1 MSIFNQIQ
9 TAKPRSN
16 TFNLSHDRK
25 MSMQMG
31 TLTPTLCMD
40 VLPGDKIM
48 LNSTQMLRFAP
59 MIAPVMHRIDV
70 YQHFFFVPNRLLW
83 DKWEDFIT
91 GGEDGLDNSV
101 FPTLYANKENTKA
114 GTLLDYL
121 GIPALQNPS
130 TNLDISALPVAGY
143 NKIYN
148 EYYRDQNLITKLDDT
163 LNSGHNMLD
172 PILKYRSWQHD
183 YFTSA
188 LPWTQKGEEATIPL
202 LGEADISFQPYVE
215 PQLGHDLIKNYDGSV
230 PSGAFGS
237 SFYNVY
243 HETNDP
249 TNPNISST
257 LKTGQSTTASTKRT
271 IDNSPWLKADLSSAN
286 STSINDLRQA
296 FRLQEFL
303 EKNARGGSRY
313 IEVIK
318 SHFGVTSS
326 DARLQRP
333 EYLGGGKSPVTI
345 SEVLQT
351 SDPVNNNSTP
361 QGNMAGHGIN
371 VGGGN
376 RFSYRAQEHGYIIG
390 IMSIMPKTA
399 YFQGTPKHF
408 TKFDKFDYYFPS
420 FAHLGEQPITTGE
433 IFTTMTVKDDV
444 VFGYTPRYAEYKHHL
459 SSVHGEFRDTLKYW
473 HMARDFQTQPYL
485 NEEFINADINAG
497 GLDRIFAVQG
507 TEENESEQ
515 IYAHIFHD
523 LKAKRLMPYFGTPKG
538 V

>member
-1 MSIFNQIQ
+1 MSIFNSINVN
-9 TAKPRSN
+9 KPKSN

-25 MSMQMG
+25 MSMVMG

-40 VLPGDKIM
+40 VLPGDKIS

-59 MIAPVMHRIDV
+59 LMAPVMHRIDV
-70 YQHFFFVPNRLLW
+70 YQHFFFVPNRLVW
-83 DKWEDFIT
+83 DNWEDFIT
-91 GGEDGLDNSV
+91 GGEDGMDNSV
-101 FPTLYANKENTKA
+101 FPHVMLSQSTTQPGSLS
-114 GTLLDYL
+114 DYL
-121 GIPALQNPS
+121 GIPNVPNP
-130 TNLDISALPVAGY
+130 TQVSAIPFASY

-148 EYYRDQNLITKLDDT
+148 EYYRDQNLIEKLDDK
-163 LNSGHNMLD
+163 LNDGFNSQDSLSID
-172 PILKYRSWQHD
+172 LKKRAWQHD

-188 LPWTQKGEEATIPL
+188 LPWTQKGEEATIPIL
-202 LGEADISFQPYVE
+202 GDAEVRTDRSQIPLFKTLTGDEPTNDNVTAVGGSGEAGLSTGNGMWV
-215 PQLGHDLIKNYDGSV
+215 
-230 PSGAFGS
+230 FGS
-237 SFYNVY
+237 Q
-243 HETNDP
+243 
-249 TNPNISST
+249 
-257 LKTGQSTTASTKRT
+257 TG
-271 IDNSPWLKADLSSAN
+271 LVADLSTAN
-286 STSINDLRQA
+286 ATSINDLRQA

-351 SDPVNNNSTP
+351 SETGLALDPNSGEQGTP
-361 QGNMAGHGIN
+361 QGNMAGHAIS

-433 IFTTMTVKDDV
+433 LFTQGTVKDDV
-444 VFGYTPRYAEYKHHL
+444 TFGYTPRYAEYKHHL
-459 SSVHGEFRDTLKYW
+459 SSVHGEFRTTLKYW
-473 HMARDFQTQPYL
+473 HMAREFESQPYL
-485 NEEFINADINAG
+485 NEEFINADPTT
-497 GLDRIFAVQG
+497 RIFAVEG
-507 TEENESEQ
+507 TEQDPTEQ
-515 IYAHIFHD
+515 IYAHIHHD
-523 LKAKRLMPYFGTPKG
+523 LKARRLMPYFGTPKG

>member
-1 MSIFNQIQ
+1 MSIFNSINVN
-9 TAKPRSN
+9 KPKSN

-25 MSMQMG
+25 MSMVMG

-40 VLPGDKIM
+40 VLPGDKIS

-59 MIAPVMHRIDV
+59 LMAPVMHRIDV
-70 YQHFFFVPNRLLW
+70 YQHFFFVPNRLTW
-83 DKWEDFIT
+83 DNWEDFIT
-91 GGEDGLDNSV
+91 GGEDGMNNSV
-101 FPTLYANKENTKA
+101 FPTIKLTNGYTQP
-114 GTLLDYL
+114 GTLPDYL
-121 GIPALQNPS
+121 GIPTTVNAI
-130 TNLDISALPVAGY
+130 DVSAIPFAAY

-148 EYYRDQNLITKLDDT
+148 EYYRDQNLVDKLDDT
-163 LNSGHNMLD
+163 CTDGINTFYSYIWQY
-172 PILKYRSWQHD
+172 PKRRAWQHD

-188 LPWTQKGEEATIPL
+188 LPWTQKGEEATIPII
-202 LGEADISFQPYVE
+202 GDADIKFNGQSTGTSRIDTVK
-215 PQLGHDLIKNYDGSV
+215 LYDGSV
-230 PSGAFGS
+230 PSFGG
-237 SFYNVY
+237 
-243 HETNDP
+243 
-249 TNPNISST
+249 TNPLEHFTDNFPGTDPST
-257 LKTGQSTTASTKRT
+257 MRSGGTDVIL
-271 IDNSPWLKADLSSAN
+271 DNSQWLTADLSTAN
-286 STSINDLRQA
+286 ATSINDLRQA

-351 SDPVNNNSTP
+351 SETGLAQQDPSTGETPQGTP
-361 QGNMAGHGIN
+361 QGNMAGHAIS

-376 RFSYRAQEHGYIIG
+376 RFTYRAQEHGYIIG

-433 IFTTMTVKDDV
+433 LYTQGTVKDDLT
-444 VFGYTPRYAEYKHHL
+444 FGYTPRYAEYKHHL
-459 SSVHGEFRDTLKYW
+459 SSVHGEFKTTLKYW
-473 HMARDFQTQPYL
+473 HMAREFDSQPYL
-485 NEEFINADINAG
+485 NEEFINADPTT
-497 GLDRIFAVQG
+497 RIFAVEGIDGQPPV
-507 TEENESEQ
+507 EQ
-515 IYAHIFHD
+515 IYAHIHHD
-523 LKAKRLMPYFGTPKG
+523 LKARRLMPYFGTPKG

>member
-1 MSIFNQIQ
+1 MSIFNEILIN
-9 TAKPRSN
+9 KPKSN

-31 TLTPTLCMD
+31 TLTPTLVMD
-40 VLPGDKIM
+40 VLPGDKIK

-70 YQHFFFVPNRLLW
+70 FTHFFFVPNRLTW
-83 DKWEDFIT
+83 SNWEDFIT

-101 FPTLYANKENTKA
+101 FPYIKCDADTTKP
-114 GTLLDYL
+114 GSLTDYL
-121 GIPALQNPS
+121 GIPILPGTGIQQS
-130 TNLDISALPVAGY
+130 EVSALPFAAY
-143 NKIYN
+143 SLIFN
-148 EYYRDQNLITKLDDT
+148 EYYRDQNLIAKRPYELVDGYQGASQSAKLQD
-163 LNSGHNMLD
+163 LQ
-172 PILKYRSWQHD
+172 YRAWQHD

-188 LPWTQKGEEATIPL
+188 LPWTQKGPEATIPL
-202 LGEADISFQPYVE
+202 GSKAPIMMETSGPAYIS
-215 PQLGHDLIKNYDGSV
+215 PQFV
-230 PSGAFGS
+230 
-237 SFYNVY
+237 
-243 HETNDP
+243 NDTP
-249 TNPNISST
+249 LDPINLAQNKSMSST
-257 LKTGQSTTASTKRT
+257 GDGYMVAGSPGTSDYATLDLKDSHF
-271 IDNSPWLKADLSSAN
+271 ADLSTATAS
-286 STSINDLRQA
+286 SINDLRQA

-351 SDPVNNNSTP
+351 SESGVASTDPTP

-371 VGGGN
+371 VGGSN
-376 RFSYRAQEHGYIIG
+376 NFSYYAQEHGYIIG

-399 YFQGTPKHF
+399 YFQGIPKHF
-408 TKFDKFDYYFPS
+408 KKFDKFDYYFPS
-420 FAHLGEQPITTGE
+420 FAHLGEQPITTEE
-433 IFTTMTVKDDV
+433 IWATSSVKDDQ
-444 VFGYTPRYAEYKHHL
+444 VFGYTPRYAEYKHML
-459 SSVHGEFRDTLKYW
+459 SSVHGEFRTTLEFW
-473 HMARDFQTQPYL
+473 HMARKFDSQPYL
-485 NEEFINADINAG
+485 NEEFINCDPTE
-497 GLDRIFAVQG
+497 RIFAVQG
-507 TEENESEQ
+507 TISEPVEQ

-523 LKAKRLMPYFGTPKG
+523 LKATRLMPYFGTPKG